1 MFLYHSDDQQ
11 RCPNLLMMQRLLCPL
26 NLAPNIAKVQ
36 KSLCSGWRPSV
47 LPPREKKSPIY
58 RQFRH
63 PAVMTHWLAAI
74 TGERSK
80 YGGGVTKTKQAC
92 SGSWLL
98 NKNQSSVF
106 QVKDISDKK
115 LVFLPHLFLCR
126 IWVMVHKAG
135 AIWKSLH
142 VPILSSNLPRLHLI
156 YILMA
161 SLPPLFRHDLLMVC
175 ILIVLYPRQPI
186 TGGESLQFIAVA
198 GLHGGR
204 VMAACATPTVL
215 VRALRAHI
223 KCPAHLCCLL
233 HQCGCFPT
241 WHGLIS
247 QDSAEQGCGEGQR
260 DRRVRQPEPWTAH
273 IQHWDPSW
281 P

>member
-1 MFLYHSDDQQ
+1 
-11 RCPNLLMMQRLLCPL
+11 MMQRPL
-26 NLAPNIAKVQ
+26 WRANLAPYIAKVQ

-106 QVKDISDKK
+106 QFKEISDQK
-115 LVFLPHLFLCR
+115 LVFSPHLFLCL

-135 AIWKSLH
+135 VIWKSLH

-175 ILIVLYPRQPI
+175 ILIVLYRRQPI
-186 TGGESLQFIAVA
+186 SGGESLQFIAVA
-198 GLHGGR
+198 AYTVGGLWQR
-204 VMAACATPTVL
+204 APPPLCLCARCEPT
-215 VRALRAHI
+215 
-223 KCPAHLCCLL
+223 
-233 HQCGCFPT
+233 
-241 WHGLIS
+241 
-247 QDSAEQGCGEGQR
+247 
-260 DRRVRQPEPWTAH
+260 
-273 IQHWDPSW
+273 
-281 P
+281 

>member
-1 MFLYHSDDQQ
+1 
-11 RCPNLLMMQRLLCPL
+11 MMQRPL
-26 NLAPNIAKVQ
+26 WRANLAPNIAKVQ

-92 SGSWLL
+92 MGSWLL

-106 QVKDISDKK
+106 QFKEISDQK
-115 LVFLPHLFLCR
+115 LVFSPHLFLCL

-135 AIWKSLH
+135 VIWKSLH

-175 ILIVLYPRQPI
+175 ILIFLYRRQPI
-186 TGGESLQFIAVA
+186 SGGESLQFIAVA

-204 VMAACATPTVL
+204 VMAACAPPTVL
-215 VRALRAHI
+215 LRAPRAHI

-233 HQCGCFPT
+233 HQCACFPT

-273 IQHWDPSW
+273 IQHWDPSR